1 MLFRDIP
8 VAGMGILTV
17 TVQVALLLEPSAVVA
32 VMVAVPLATAVT
44 TPALLTVATD
54 VLLLV
59 HVTLLLLALEGVTV
73 AVRVD
78 VWPADVKE
86 REVLLRLM
94 PVAWIG
100 MFTVTLQVALLL
112 EPSAVVAVIV
122 AVPLATAVT
131 TPELDTVATAV
142 LLLVH
147 VTFVLVALD
156 GVTVAV
162 RVDV

>member
-100 MFTVTLQVALLL
+100 MFTAKETLALEVVVDETSVTRIFESVPVSELDAAS
-112 EPSAVVAVIV
+112 SAVTDIDISSPL
-122 AVPLATAVT
+122 VPVMTSASI
-131 TPELDTVATAV
+131 E
-142 LLLVH
+142 
-147 VTFVLVALD
+147 
-156 GVTVAV
+156 
-162 RVDV
+162 